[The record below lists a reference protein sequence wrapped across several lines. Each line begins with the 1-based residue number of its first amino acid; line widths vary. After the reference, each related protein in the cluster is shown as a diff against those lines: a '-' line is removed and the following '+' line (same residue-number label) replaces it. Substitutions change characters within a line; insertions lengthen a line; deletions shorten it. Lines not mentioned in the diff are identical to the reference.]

1 MKTVNRFLIGLI
13 VVTMMTFTSVVLAQ
27 TPDVTSNKTRQR
39 VVTKTDLIKTGQDET
54 TMPAKP
60 VEPVVRDT
68 ESEPGAVA
76 TGQALNPKQQKTD
89 ITKTGTKTAQDET
102 AIPAK
107 PVDPVRRD
115 TESEPGAV
123 ATGQAL
129 NPKQQKTDIT
139 KTGTKTAQDETAIPA
154 RPVEPVVNDA
164 KNQRPA
170 TTDTGAKTLDIT
182 PTTDLTDA
190 KKTDSVTPAKTSDV
204 PEVDTSNRHEQA
216 SEEAAVVPYYN
227 NFFTTYRLGPE
238 DVISVSVFGQDRY
251 SRAGIMIPPSGRI
264 SLALI
269 PGGVF
274 VNGKTVEEVAET
286 IRKRYDEYIIDP
298 QVSVSLDKA
307 SSYRYSVIG
316 DVAQPGI
323 KLMSHRMT
331 VTEALGEAGG
341 VLATGDRSK
350 VVVLRRQAD
359 GNLTP
364 IAVNVSA
371 IYKGKAPD
379 TTYLVPGDQVIVP
392 GNKLKTFQKIMTFFP
407 ILSFARIFTGGIL

>member
-1 MKTVNRFLIGLI
+1 MRKMNRFLAVLMVAAVIGSSSI
-13 VVTMMTFTSVVLAQ
+13 VFAQ
-27 TPDVTSNKTRQR
+27 TPDGTGNKTRQR
-39 VVTKTDLIKTGQDET
+39 FATKTD
-54 TMPAKP
+54 PAKP
-60 VEPVVRDT
+60 DQDV
-68 ESEPGAVA
+68 
-76 TGQALNPKQQKTD
+76 
-89 ITKTGTKTAQDET
+89 TAKS
-102 AIPAK
+102 AK
-107 PVDPVRRD
+107 P
-115 TESEPGAV
+115 TT
-123 ATGQAL
+123 TG
-129 NPKQQKTDIT
+129 NNSPTDQKAAKDS
-139 KTGTKTAQDETAIPA
+139 DEKKPENNSTPA
-154 RPVEPVVNDA
+154 PSDS
-164 KNQRPA
+164 
-170 TTDTGAKTLDIT
+170 
-182 PTTDLTDA
+182 
-190 KKTDSVTPAKTSDV
+190 KKTDDGDVLVGATPSNA
-204 PEVDTSNRHEQA
+204 PEEAQTNRHEQA
-216 SEEAAVVPYYN
+216 SEEAAIVPYYN
-227 NFFTTYRLGPE
+227 NFFNTYRLGPE

-274 VNGKTVEEVAET
+274 VNGKTVDEVAET

-316 DVAQPGI
+316 DVGQPGI
-323 KLMSHRMT
+323 RMMTHRMT

-341 VLATGDRSK
+341 ILSTGDRSK

-407 ILSFARIFTGGIL
+407 ILSFARIFTGGVL